1 MANRFLLLLKKFQLL
16 SKVHSIPIHKLILKP
31 IHQYITEF
39 WPLWFQLQMLNCPV
53 SFHLKGNRSVSER
66 ILRKCR
72 FKLRRELNVPTLL
85 PYLNKYRLITADV
98 YEKLTLQST
107 NATKVERLV
116 AELPRSGEDFLER
129 FIKCLRHSAKE
140 EPGTCHEQIAD
151 ILEEEAKC
159 QYSQGKNNCLILLWM
174 QAWPQFRQKVL
185 LLSFTAFVTYQEQ
198 KERFHFHHRLFH
210 SWMETV
216 FVVPAV
222 QHVLCYRCS
231 SSM

>member
-1 MANRFLLLLKKFQLL
+1 
-16 SKVHSIPIHKLILKP
+16 
-31 IHQYITEF
+31 
-39 WPLWFQLQMLNCPV
+39 MLNCPV

-66 ILRKCR
+66 ILRKCQ

-159 QYSQGKNNCLILLWM
+159 QNSQGKNNCLIIVVNAGLTSV
-174 QAWPQFRQKVL
+174 QAEGATTVL
-185 LLSFTAFVTYQEQ
+185 HCIRDQPRTGREV
-198 KERFHFHHRLFH
+198 HFHHRLFH
-210 SWMETV
+210 S
-216 FVVPAV
+216 
-222 QHVLCYRCS
+222 
-231 SSM
+231 